1 MLKYPHQLVSS
12 FREGLGLRIEV
23 PGHGEDELGL
33 ELELPR
39 HHEEKLHV
47 KPGQLLL
54 GLLAQVEDSRVER
67 LQQSAIILCMMRDM
81 ASRWEEKSSRK

>member
-23 PGHGEDELGL
+23 SRHGEDELGL

-39 HHEEKLHV
+39 HHEEQLHIE
-47 KPGQLLL
+47 PGQLLL
-54 GLLAQVEDSRVER
+54 RLLAQVEDSRVER
-67 LQQSAIILCMMRDM
+67 LQQSAI
-81 ASRWEEKSSRK
+81 